1 MMPHTVPRIE
11 EAVEL
16 VQSPAPEVDAGWY
29 DSLWKACIC
38 SCSKFVWACYII
50 AICTCLSWCFNR
62 LRYADRILTQLF
74 KWMSK
79 ARVRRQQGVQ
89 SNGSAHGGQD

>member
-29 DSLWKACIC
+29 DALGKACIC
-38 SCSKFVWACYII
+38 SCSKFV
-50 AICTCLSWCFNR
+50 
-62 LRYADRILTQLF
+62 
-74 KWMSK
+74 
-79 ARVRRQQGVQ
+79 
-89 SNGSAHGGQD
+89 